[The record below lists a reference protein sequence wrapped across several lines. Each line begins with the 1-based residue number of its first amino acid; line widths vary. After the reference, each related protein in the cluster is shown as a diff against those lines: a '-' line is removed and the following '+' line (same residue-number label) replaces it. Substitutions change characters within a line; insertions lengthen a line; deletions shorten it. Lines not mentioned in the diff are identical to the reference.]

1 MLTLFTVPKAFVG
14 HIGLI
19 QRNAIRSWQAC
30 VPDAQ
35 IILFGCDEGVAE
47 AAAELG
53 VEHCPSVR
61 LSDYGAPMLDSIFV
75 QVRARAIHPILC
87 FANSDIIFRGDLTP
101 LASLDRPFLA
111 IGESIDAE
119 LFEPISFDN
128 DHWRSSFADGVRTRG
143 PFALDFFF
151 FRRELYD
158 DMPPFRIGR
167 ARYDNW
173 MVWRALQQNAMVV
186 DITHLLKAVHQRH
199 DYAHLA
205 GGRNEAYRGF
215 DAHQNE
221 KLAGIW
227 CYFYLHSVHD
237 ARFVLTSSGLSRQPR
252 KRLFLRQWR
261 LRVLGLIRELLGLT
275 AAPAKASL
283 T

>member
-14 HIGLI
+14 HIGVI

-47 AAAELG
+47 VAAEMN
-53 VEHCPSVR
+53 VEHCASVR
-61 LSDYGAPMLDSIFV
+61 LSAYGAPMLDSIFV
-75 QVRARAIHPILC
+75 QARSRARHGILC
-87 FANSDIIFRGDLTP
+87 FANSDIIFRGDLGA
-101 LASLDRPFLA
+101 LASLDQPFLA

-119 LFEPISFDN
+119 VFEPISFEN
-128 DHWRSSFADGVRTRG
+128 PHWRSGFAENDRTRG

-173 MVWRALQQNAMVV
+173 MVWRALQQGAMVV
-186 DITHLLKAVHQRH
+186 DITQSLRAVHQRH

-215 DAHQNE
+215 DARQNE

-237 ARFVLTSSGLSRQPR
+237 ARFVLTPGGLSKKPR
-252 KRLFLRQWR
+252 RLLFLRQWR
-261 LRVLGLIRELLGLT
+261 LRLTGRIRELLGL
-275 AAPAKASL
+275 AAQPVKA
-283 T
+283 